1 MILTLCTACAAPLPE
16 DGVVQ
21 CPACTTRY
29 CSERCERYDRRRGG
43 HGKICGAIESDGGA
57 EQHHANKKYEE
68 AVADAVFECAEDTEG
83 QTCFIC
89 MDGDAE
95 EGLVRGCSCRG
106 ASGFAHVSCLA
117 RQAKILVAEAEERD
131 LDDDAFNARWRRWY
145 TCGLCEQN
153 YHSVVKCAL
162 GWACWKTYVGR
173 PEADWARRAA
183 MSVLGNGLDAVGHNA
198 DALVVQEAEL
208 AMKRRLG
215 VSENAI
221 LNTQNNIAN
230 TYHELGRIDEAL
242 LLRQE
247 VYSGMLK
254 LKGEESRNTIL
265 AANNY
270 ANGLLA
276 LQRYAE
282 AKSLL
287 RKTIPVARRVLSE
300 SDALNF
306 RMRKIFAIT
315 LYEPPDATHGDLREA
330 VAELEDLE
338 PTARRMLGGAHPL
351 VLAIE
356 RNLDESREMFYARG
370 LP

>member
-1 MILTLCTACAAPLPE
+1 MLKPPNQSQMILT
-16 DGVVQ
+16 
-21 CPACTTRY
+21 
-29 CSERCERYDRRRGG
+29 
-43 HGKICGAIESDGGA
+43 I
-57 EQHHANKKYEE
+57 
-68 AVADAVFECAEDTEG
+68 
-83 QTCFIC
+83 
-89 MDGDAE
+89 
-95 EGLVRGCSCRG
+95 
-106 ASGFAHVSCLA
+106 
-117 RQAKILVAEAEERD
+117 
-131 LDDDAFNARWRRWY
+131 
-145 TCGLCEQN
+145 
-153 YHSVVKCAL
+153 
-162 GWACWKTYVGR
+162 
-173 PEADWARRAA
+173 
-183 MSVLGNGLDAVGHNA
+183 
-198 DALVVQEAEL
+198 VVQEAEL
-208 AMKRRLG
+208 AMLRRIG
-215 VSENAI
+215 GSENDI
-221 LNTQNNIAN
+221 LATQNNIAN
-230 TYHELGRIDEAL
+230 TYQSLGQSEQAL
-242 LLRQE
+242 QLKQD

-315 LYEPPDATHGDLREA
+315 LYEPPEATRGDLLEA

-351 VLAIE
+351 ATAIE
-356 RNLDESREMFYARG
+356 RNLDESRDALYARG